1 MRIYNEGTPQRLTQ
15 MIFCD
20 LSTPKAESTDGS
32 FDDVYHDLRRKL
44 IRSGVPR
51 EEIAFIHDA
60 NTEAKKDELF
70 AKVRSGAVRIL
81 IGSTSKMG
89 AGTNAQTKLK
99 ALHHLDCPW
108 RPSDLQQRDGRILR
122 QGNTNP
128 EVEVIRYITQN
139 TFDAYS
145 YQLVEN
151 KQKFIAQVC
160 TSKSPARGA
169 EDLDEMAL
177 SYAEVKAL
185 AAGNPAIREK
195 MDLDV
200 QVSRL
205 KLLKSNW
212 QSERYRLERRV
223 GVELPGEI
231 ARLESRIRNMD
242 ADIQLYTDHKPSEAE
257 GFSIT
262 LMDNTFDK
270 RTDAGERLMKLLSLV
285 HIGDSMKAGT
295 YCGFTL
301 RVSKP
306 DMLSNPRVEIQG
318 GNSYF
323 VELGESPLG
332 NIQRIENAV
341 EGIVLAREKDERSLT
356 TARGNLEDA
365 KAELDKP
372 WPQEQE
378 LQEKSARLTEL
389 NIELDVGGSDASAA
403 ALADDDDEPEP
414 SRNSRGRNEER

>member
-1 MRIYNEGTPQRLTQ
+1 
-15 MIFCD
+15 
-20 LSTPKAESTDGS
+20 
-32 FDDVYHDLRRKL
+32 
-44 IRSGVPR
+44 
-51 EEIAFIHDA
+51 
-60 NTEAKKDELF
+60 
-70 AKVRSGAVRIL
+70 
-81 IGSTSKMG
+81 
-89 AGTNAQTKLK
+89 
-99 ALHHLDCPW
+99 
-108 RPSDLQQRDGRILR
+108 
-122 QGNTNP
+122 
-128 EVEVIRYITQN
+128 
-139 TFDAYS
+139 
-145 YQLVEN
+145 
-151 KQKFIAQVC
+151 
-160 TSKSPARGA
+160 
-169 EDLDEMAL
+169 
-177 SYAEVKAL
+177 
-185 AAGNPAIREK
+185 
-195 MDLDV
+195 
-200 QVSRL
+200 
-205 KLLKSNW
+205 
-212 QSERYRLERRV
+212 
-223 GVELPGEI
+223 
-231 ARLESRIRNMD
+231 
-242 ADIQLYTDHKPSEAE
+242 
-257 GFSIT
+257 
-262 LMDNTFDK
+262 
-270 RTDAGERLMKLLSLV
+270 MKLLSLV

>member
-1 MRIYNEGTPQRLTQ
+1 M
-15 MIFCD
+15 
-20 LSTPKAESTDGS
+20 
-32 FDDVYHDLRRKL
+32 
-44 IRSGVPR
+44 
-51 EEIAFIHDA
+51 
-60 NTEAKKDELF
+60 
-70 AKVRSGAVRIL
+70 
-81 IGSTSKMG
+81 
-89 AGTNAQTKLK
+89 
-99 ALHHLDCPW
+99 
-108 RPSDLQQRDGRILR
+108 
-122 QGNTNP
+122 
-128 EVEVIRYITQN
+128 
-139 TFDAYS
+139 
-145 YQLVEN
+145 VEN

-169 EDLDEMAL
+169 EDLDETAL

-231 ARLESRIRNMD
+231 ARLETRIRNMD
-242 ADIQLYTDHKPSEAE
+242 ADIQLHNDHKPSDAE

-301 RVSKP
+301 RVNKP
-306 DMLSNPRVEIQG
+306 DMLNNPRVEIQG
-318 GNSYF
+318 SNSYY

-332 NIQRIENAV
+332 NMQRIENAV
-341 EGIVLAREKDERSLT
+341 DGIVLAREKDERSLG
-356 TARGNLEDA
+356 TARGNLADA

-372 WPQEQE
+372 WPLEQE
-378 LQEKSARLTEL
+378 LREKSARLTEL
-389 NIELDVGGSDASAA
+389 NIELDVGGSDVGAA
-403 ALADDDDEPEP
+403 VLAEDDEEPELQQH
-414 SRNSRGRNEER
+414 GRTAAMER